1 MAGGVCVALGRG
13 CVCVEVGA
21 WRRARDV
28 GENAWIGRGAGTGA
42 NARGGGRGR
51 VERDG
56 ARRTVA
62 GGGAVRRAA
71 GRGAGH

>member
-1 MAGGVCVALGRG
+1 MADGACVAAG
-13 CVCVEVGA
+13 CVCVENLWA
-21 WRRARDV
+21 WRRARDMA
-28 GENAWIGRGAGTGA
+28 ENAWIRRGAGTGA

-51 VERDG
+51 VERDD